1 MVCRRDF
8 VDDLEARDYV
18 ELEARFGG
26 RGGRGGRGR
35 GGRSPD
41 AGDQGSGGRCAAR
54 LALGVVCKESVD

>member
-35 GGRSPD
+35 GGRGGHHHA
-41 AGDQGSGGRCAAR
+41 AGGSAASE
-54 LALGVVCKESVD
+54 A